1 MNTTTTSAGSARML
15 LGSVD
20 WPGGLKTVPKGWVYN
35 STEGKPLK
43 IGVPADDP
51 CPQFVNVSHDQRLNE
66 TQFTGFSINVFE
78 SVVQRLP
85 YHLPFVFVP
94 FYGSYDQIV
103 EQVNNKV
110 KSLSML
116 IKIMIRKTS
125 QYPL

>member
-1 MNTTTTSAGSARML
+1 MVNTTTTISVGSARVL

-35 STEGKPLK
+35 STEGRPLK
-43 IGVPADDP
+43 IGVPAIDP
-51 CPQFVNVSHDQRLNE
+51 CPQFVNVSHDKRLNE

-78 SVVQRLP
+78 SVVKRLP

-116 IKIMIRKTS
+116 IEILFR
-125 QYPL
+125 